1 MAPSQTPPDPLSEPP
16 KLSSLHTPDPPGLDE
31 HGEEWNRTLRPDQI
45 LSVRQALAAHQ
56 TDPIVAFESPSSTA
70 GYSSAPISAA
80 AINTTTG
87 LGHSAAAASDG
98 LPPSLQ
104 SSFLPASRPL
114 PLSQN
119 SSGKK
124 TQAATT
130 LASVINNH
138 PSAHHVQGLS
148 QAQHHLEQQKQQQPP
163 FGHRTSPTASI
174 SHSRQSSQ
182 SQEQEQ
188 YNPLSH
194 SHSHSSGRSVD
205 HTLTRTNATYGHHRQ
220 TSIVHGI
227 QHSRNGSHASL
238 SSSPLSPQMIA
249 AAGAALIA
257 DRMEA
262 ESQSR
267 PATAQ
272 SGSLATTATL
282 NGTPGTPTEP
292 TFGGGLPQTRKP
304 ERNPSTKSRH
314 ENAYNQ
320 PHSNTH
326 SHSHSHSRSGSR
338 HNGHSL
344 KPSVQDPM
352 SEYALHVLYTSF
364 IQQAEDKLN
373 ACATAANDPEPIID
387 HICGPG
393 VDPAFDYAIRALGH
407 MAAPRPKP
415 LIDFMMIWR
424 KNKSDAANEARA
436 YLQQARGV
444 PNIPGFQRR
453 NTEPAQHM
461 FAALNDE
468 HHPTPPRYEFIAQAD
483 RRATVSIYILCR
495 VLLEIVNQSDLEQI
509 TIETEGKLEG
519 IIFGQLKIAEPE
531 QLLASPLKMANW
543 NIFALLLG
551 QMSNIN
557 FKSVTDRYLNDLERL
572 LKDAAVKGPNSV
584 ACREI
589 EGKIELVLWG
599 MKYLKVSLSNHDR
612 YELSCDFLIRL
623 GKLFKEAHGQRVK
636 TAFCQV
642 LDLILRPIAATANM
656 TDFGHSRWIEV
667 IGSFGPRLNQ
677 MLPKPRHWS
686 SAFPLA
692 ATMLCVSPMETFNSQ
707 WLQLV
712 LPLQPKFKDRYT
724 KSIALQ
730 VISRLVWTY
739 LYRCVDSPV
748 NIQRKLDEAVK
759 LVLAPAKRSIVAS
772 DKLLSEPFILL
783 LRIIGYKFPEYCC
796 RSIIFPL
803 ISADLFMSKKDIKIE
818 NLDPDRIV
826 VGIKAFLAIMSDLE
840 KGEAGRPEFPPYYPP
855 PSHVDKTPSSP
866 TVNFSAAVSGSLY
879 SQPSQAQTVQEVII
893 SEPLDI
899 SRFSDKVR
907 EVHVRFCAVLGEIAL
922 LCDNT
927 FGGQAT
933 LDEKFNSPGPKT
945 PVSDTFNFTRRD
957 DHINPGEQKQA
968 FYELFHV
975 GVQALP
981 RCLSANIP
989 FNRLIS
995 LLCTGTAHVQS
1006 SIAESAAISLKAIAR
1021 QGHAQQVTMGFSRF
1035 IFNFDGRYSTMSDGG
1050 MLGPGHIEN
1059 TLQLYVE
1066 LLRIWIEEIE
1076 RKTKDAIAADELD
1089 PNSPS
1094 PPELRAIKLDLS
1106 SVWAEVEV
1114 VESHGL
1120 FFLCSQSRRVR
1131 HFAITVLTLITE
1143 FDAALG
1149 KEKSQEGDFRLIS
1162 ILEKHSEDI
1171 MKLDDDRLTVFERSR
1186 IQRGKQSDSSSNAL
1200 IELCTSDVHYDTAL
1214 WIKVF
1219 PNLIRISYETC
1230 PFTVTLCRDL
1240 VCNRIVQ
1247 IYPAITEMSEPL
1259 RVPHSGTDPSSA
1271 RQQSARGVKGL
1282 NDGLV
1287 DQWKLFLMFACTTM
1301 TDTESAPPSA
1311 SLPVHQHSRKGS
1323 ASKSSSQEMLFTGR
1337 NFLKLLLPLLS
1348 ATSDKIRESVV
1359 VSIGSININ
1368 LYRCLLEVL
1377 EKSVL
1382 QCNEDARARMHQR
1395 SARRNQKTDIL
1406 RTSIT
1411 HIYRL
1416 TAHFLRN
1423 PEVHKDETVFQ
1434 NLIAFT
1440 KELKLFLMD
1449 EEVQMD
1455 WEFHTLR
1462 QHYCGLMEELFEG
1475 ISGTADPSRWMT
1487 FEARKSAF
1495 LLMEDWCGFSPNQ
1508 QQIRAREDTMR
1519 QSIISK
1525 KSAGERG
1532 NITSAMEIEKRNLR
1546 TAALNAMA
1554 SLCAGPI
1561 GITTEGG
1568 AVLQFDPRRLVAWI
1582 ESVFNSGSDRMN
1594 SIGRRALRNLVSHNA
1609 EFPSLLEHC
1618 ISRCYLIDNVKGLE
1632 SYFNVVTEVLLEK
1645 PEYPVIG
1652 YKVLMLCLF
1661 TLGHEQAAIRTNSVK
1676 VLQALNERE
1685 PGHSFKIQ
1693 DFNISISDK
1702 TPIVYKHAQLEIS
1715 KRLSRQHA
1723 DIAFHVFSE
1732 FSMFYKDLQPA
1743 AQRSL
1748 VGTIIPWL
1756 QTVEL
1761 LDDANG
1767 SPSAQAYMV
1776 LANLLEITIKAG
1788 DSLLNNEVKAL
1799 WLALI
1804 TGSHVSNVRIIL
1816 DFVIALCLERGEQN
1830 FVQYVKQIVA
1840 FLAAGSGPDINVVE
1854 FLVLQMTPKAMVPT
1868 EKKTSS
1874 VSASVAA
1881 VAVATA
1887 PPPEVSAFSYCA
1899 DLSEVLPVGTK
1910 QAGFS
1915 LGQLSLILL
1924 VDLMISGVKVAAE
1937 HIPLLLQVV
1946 MVLWDHYTPM
1956 VQEQAQCMLVHMI
1969 HELVICRGYL
1979 GGEDETSRAEME
1991 DLIDKIRSL
2000 DQSVIWT
2007 YEDKNGNGRNGDH
2020 SLPTS
2025 MESLTSCVVQI
2036 FELTYPGVKE
2046 AWGRLSLT
2054 WATSCPVRH
2063 LACRSFQIFRC
2074 IFTSL
2079 DQFMLAD
2086 MLARLS
2092 NTAADDDAEIQ
2103 TFSMEILVTLTTL
2116 ITKLDGDRLLALP
2129 QLFWTMC
2136 ACLESVN
2143 ELEFIEAVT
2152 ILEQYLCK
2160 LDFSSPTVQ
2169 QILMEGQPPK
2179 WDGPFQGLQPLVY
2192 KGLRS
2197 SSSIDLTLR
2206 ILDRLTQLPS
2216 NTLIGDDSRL
2226 FLSIL
2231 ANWPRFLHELEL
2243 PLEQRAPQVMDTA
2256 RIMIK
2261 VADIEGHISIS
2272 AALNAYVAG
2281 SFPTSHDFLMELY
2294 SGLREAFLP
2303 RYEFQMV
2310 VMMMGFLTNAIP
2322 WVKLKTVDILCVVLA
2337 EVDLHKPELAGHGS
2351 DLVSPVL
2358 RLLQTEYCMH
2368 ALRVIDN
2375 TMAMYA
2381 SPMDKQHLRMS
2392 MMRTNHREFSRV
2404 QSLFGIPDANGWAI
2418 PMPGRKA
2425 DATRANIHAVF
2436 YVCQNAADGTSHVSP
2451 PVRDASEVAF
2461 HADDYSYGFF
2471 SPPPDRTT
2479 TMVSDDIAGT
2489 SAVASSMV
2497 GDLVTKL
2504 DSLDDFFDDLEQS
2517 PPSEGRLSSRTVT
2530 EFSPEVFES
2539 GAQLYDEHVLP
2550 MLHEASTTASSF
2562 QNGFADRHMQPNNTM
2577 NPGAFVA
2584 RPGTSSGVVNSS
2596 GHGTGLGLSLSPAGS
2611 TTGNIAAHSRS
2622 VTSPSAPIGQPS
2634 SFFMP
2639 IHGAG
2644 LEEEGRGFAEA
2655 DEERPTPFF
2664 KKPEGPYFADNS
2676 TWGLNLPGSSH
2687 TQPQVQSQ
2695 TQTPPQGHTMYSPAS
2710 PISSNGNAYL
2720 MGGQQQQLSLGN
2732 SGLTSQ
2738 HQPSRSDVIRRIHNA
2753 SSSRDILDWRDG
2765 IRSPPPSTS
2774 MHAPKLSASTN
2785 MFPPKGAAGITP
2797 NPSTANM
2804 PHNNQTNALQNMG
2817 TSSGMGMGEM
2827 L

>member
-1 MAPSQTPPDPLSEPP
+1 
-16 KLSSLHTPDPPGLDE
+16 
-31 HGEEWNRTLRPDQI
+31 
-45 LSVRQALAAHQ
+45 
-56 TDPIVAFESPSSTA
+56 
-70 GYSSAPISAA
+70 
-80 AINTTTG
+80 
-87 LGHSAAAASDG
+87 
-98 LPPSLQ
+98 
-104 SSFLPASRPL
+104 
-114 PLSQN
+114 
-119 SSGKK
+119 
-124 TQAATT
+124 
-130 LASVINNH
+130 
-138 PSAHHVQGLS
+138 
-148 QAQHHLEQQKQQQPP
+148 
-163 FGHRTSPTASI
+163 
-174 SHSRQSSQ
+174 
-182 SQEQEQ
+182 
-188 YNPLSH
+188 
-194 SHSHSSGRSVD
+194 
-205 HTLTRTNATYGHHRQ
+205 
-220 TSIVHGI
+220 
-227 QHSRNGSHASL
+227 
-238 SSSPLSPQMIA
+238 
-249 AAGAALIA
+249 
-257 DRMEA
+257 
-262 ESQSR
+262 
-267 PATAQ
+267 
-272 SGSLATTATL
+272 
-282 NGTPGTPTEP
+282 
-292 TFGGGLPQTRKP
+292 
-304 ERNPSTKSRH
+304 
-314 ENAYNQ
+314 
-320 PHSNTH
+320 
-326 SHSHSHSRSGSR
+326 
-338 HNGHSL
+338 
-344 KPSVQDPM
+344 
-352 SEYALHVLYTSF
+352 
-364 IQQAEDKLN
+364 
-373 ACATAANDPEPIID
+373 
-387 HICGPG
+387 
-393 VDPAFDYAIRALGH
+393 
-407 MAAPRPKP
+407 
-415 LIDFMMIWR
+415 
-424 KNKSDAANEARA
+424 
-436 YLQQARGV
+436 
-444 PNIPGFQRR
+444 
-453 NTEPAQHM
+453 
-461 FAALNDE
+461 
-468 HHPTPPRYEFIAQAD
+468 
-483 RRATVSIYILCR
+483 
-495 VLLEIVNQSDLEQI
+495 
-509 TIETEGKLEG
+509 
-519 IIFGQLKIAEPE
+519 
-531 QLLASPLKMANW
+531 
-543 NIFALLLG
+543 
-551 QMSNIN
+551 
-557 FKSVTDRYLNDLERL
+557 
-572 LKDAAVKGPNSV
+572 
-584 ACREI
+584 
-589 EGKIELVLWG
+589 
-599 MKYLKVSLSNHDR
+599 
-612 YELSCDFLIRL
+612 
-623 GKLFKEAHGQRVK
+623 
-636 TAFCQV
+636 
-642 LDLILRPIAATANM
+642 
-656 TDFGHSRWIEV
+656 
-667 IGSFGPRLNQ
+667 
-677 MLPKPRHWS
+677 
-686 SAFPLA
+686 
-692 ATMLCVSPMETFNSQ
+692 
-707 WLQLV
+707 
-712 LPLQPKFKDRYT
+712 
-724 KSIALQ
+724 
-730 VISRLVWTY
+730 
-739 LYRCVDSPV
+739 
-748 NIQRKLDEAVK
+748 
-759 LVLAPAKRSIVAS
+759 
-772 DKLLSEPFILL
+772 
-783 LRIIGYKFPEYCC
+783 
-796 RSIIFPL
+796 
-803 ISADLFMSKKDIKIE
+803 
-818 NLDPDRIV
+818 
-826 VGIKAFLAIMSDLE
+826 
-840 KGEAGRPEFPPYYPP
+840 
-855 PSHVDKTPSSP
+855 
-866 TVNFSAAVSGSLY
+866 
-879 SQPSQAQTVQEVII
+879 
-893 SEPLDI
+893 
-899 SRFSDKVR
+899 
-907 EVHVRFCAVLGEIAL
+907 
-922 LCDNT
+922 
-927 FGGQAT
+927 
-933 LDEKFNSPGPKT
+933 
-945 PVSDTFNFTRRD
+945 
-957 DHINPGEQKQA
+957 
-968 FYELFHV
+968 
-975 GVQALP
+975 
-981 RCLSANIP
+981 
-989 FNRLIS
+989 
-995 LLCTGTAHVQS
+995 
-1006 SIAESAAISLKAIAR
+1006 
-1021 QGHAQQVTMGFSRF
+1021 MGFSRF

-1214 WIKVF
+1214 WIKV
-1219 PNLIRISYETC
+1219 
-1230 PFTVTLCRDL
+1230 
-1240 VCNRIVQ
+1240 
-1247 IYPAITEMSEPL
+1247 
-1259 RVPHSGTDPSSA
+1259 
-1271 RQQSARGVKGL
+1271 
-1282 NDGLV
+1282 
-1287 DQWKLFLMFACTTM
+1287 
-1301 TDTESAPPSA
+1301 
-1311 SLPVHQHSRKGS
+1311 
-1323 ASKSSSQEMLFTGR
+1323 
-1337 NFLKLLLPLLS
+1337 
-1348 ATSDKIRESVV
+1348 
-1359 VSIGSININ
+1359 
-1368 LYRCLLEVL
+1368 
-1377 EKSVL
+1377 
-1382 QCNEDARARMHQR
+1382 
-1395 SARRNQKTDIL
+1395 
-1406 RTSIT
+1406 
-1411 HIYRL
+1411 L

-1840 FLAAGSGPDINVVE
+1840 FLAAGSEDIVSIG
-1854 FLVLQMTPKAMVPT
+1854 FRDSSSSGHS
-1868 EKKTSS
+1868 TS
-1874 VSASVAA
+1874 AR
-1881 VAVATA
+1881 
-1887 PPPEVSAFSYCA
+1887 
-1899 DLSEVLPVGTK
+1899 
-1910 QAGFS
+1910 
-1915 LGQLSLILL
+1915 GQLSLILL

-2020 SLPTS
+2020 SLPTN
-2025 MESLTSCVVQI
+2025 
-2036 FELTYPGVKE
+2036 
-2046 AWGRLSLT
+2046 
-2054 WATSCPVRH
+2054 
-2063 LACRSFQIFRC
+2063 
-2074 IFTSL
+2074 
-2079 DQFMLAD
+2079 QFMLAD

-2471 SPPPDRTT
+2471 SPSPDRTT

-2517 PPSEGRLSSRTVT
+2517 PPSE
-2530 EFSPEVFES
+2530 
-2539 GAQLYDEHVLP
+2539 A
-2550 MLHEASTTASSF
+2550 
-2562 QNGFADRHMQPNNTM
+2562 
-2577 NPGAFVA
+2577 
-2584 RPGTSSGVVNSS
+2584 
-2596 GHGTGLGLSLSPAGS
+2596 
-2611 TTGNIAAHSRS
+2611 
-2622 VTSPSAPIGQPS
+2622 
-2634 SFFMP
+2634 
-2639 IHGAG
+2639 
-2644 LEEEGRGFAEA
+2644 
-2655 DEERPTPFF
+2655 
-2664 KKPEGPYFADNS
+2664 
-2676 TWGLNLPGSSH
+2676 
-2687 TQPQVQSQ
+2687 
-2695 TQTPPQGHTMYSPAS
+2695 
-2710 PISSNGNAYL
+2710 
-2720 MGGQQQQLSLGN
+2720 
-2732 SGLTSQ
+2732 
-2738 HQPSRSDVIRRIHNA
+2738 
-2753 SSSRDILDWRDG
+2753 
-2765 IRSPPPSTS
+2765 
-2774 MHAPKLSASTN
+2774 
-2785 MFPPKGAAGITP
+2785 
-2797 NPSTANM
+2797 
-2804 PHNNQTNALQNMG
+2804 
-2817 TSSGMGMGEM
+2817 
-2827 L
+2827 

>member
-1 MAPSQTPPDPLSEPP
+1 MALSQTSPDPLSEPP
-16 KLSSLHTPDPPGLDE
+16 KLSSLPTATRLDLDGKE
-31 HGEEWNRTLRPDQI
+31 EEWNRTLRPDQVS
-45 LSVRQALAAHQ
+45 SVRQALASHQ
-56 TDPIVAFESPSSTA
+56 IDTAVTSELPSLASSTA
-70 GYSSAPISAA
+70 SSAIPGSAPPILA
-80 AINTTTG
+80 TPVHVG
-87 LGHSAAAASDG
+87 G
-98 LPPSLQ
+98 LPT
-104 SSFLPASRPL
+104 SSS
-114 PLSQN
+114 
-119 SSGKK
+119 
-124 TQAATT
+124 
-130 LASVINNH
+130 
-138 PSAHHVQGLS
+138 
-148 QAQHHLEQQKQQQPP
+148 QPP
-163 FGHRTSPTASI
+163 FPPTSWISQQLQGQSQATTTAKTATVPGSITAYRTLPIHTQTLNQDQNQSQQQQQHPHQQKPLSFDRHSPATSI
-174 SHSRQSSQ
+174 SHSRQSSL
-182 SQEQEQ
+182 EHA
-188 YNPLSH
+188 PLSH
-194 SHSHSSGRSVD
+194 SHSHSSGRSVESAP
-205 HTLTRTNATYGHHRQ
+205 TRSNTSYGHHRQ

-267 PATAQ
+267 PVTAQ
-272 SGSLATTATL
+272 SGITPPTTTL
-282 NGTPGTPTEP
+282 NGGLGTPTEP
-292 TFGGGLPQTRKP
+292 NFGGPAHSRKP
-304 ERNPSTKSRH
+304 ERNLSTKSRREH
-314 ENAYNQ
+314 NY
-320 PHSNTH
+320 HH
-326 SHSHSHSRSGSR
+326 SHSHSAPR
-338 HNGHSL
+338 HNGHSAQ
-344 KPSVQDPM
+344 SSQDPM

-373 ACATAANDPEPIID
+373 ACATAPNEPEPMID
-387 HICGPG
+387 LICGPG

-436 YLQQARGV
+436 YLQQARGT
-444 PNIPGFQRR
+444 PAMPGFQRR
-453 NTEPAQHM
+453 NTEPAQQM

-468 HHPTPPRYEFIAQAD
+468 QHSTPPRYEFIAQAD

-495 VLLEIVNQSDLEQI
+495 VLLEIVNQSDLPQI
-509 TIETEGKLEG
+509 TPETEDKLEG

-551 QMSNIN
+551 QMSDIN
-557 FKSVTDRYLNDLERL
+557 FQCVTSRYLNDLERL
-572 LKDAAVKGPNSV
+572 LKEVASKGPNSV
-584 ACREI
+584 ASREI

-599 MKYLKVSLSNHDR
+599 MKYLKVRLTPPDR
-612 YELSCDFLIRL
+612 YQQSCDFLISL
-623 GKLFKEAHGQRVK
+623 GKLFKESHGQRVK
-636 TAFCQV
+636 TTFCQV
-642 LDLILRPIAATANM
+642 LDLLLRPIAATAD
-656 TDFGHSRWIEV
+656 TADFGHSKWVEV
-667 IGSFGPRLNQ
+667 VGSFGPRLAQ
-677 MLPKPRHWS
+677 MLPKPRHWA
-686 SAFPLA
+686 SAFPLT
-692 ATMLCVSPMETFNSQ
+692 ATLLCVSPMETFNSQ
-707 WLQLV
+707 WSQLI

-730 VISRLVWTY
+730 VIGRLVWTY
-739 LYRCVDSPV
+739 LYRCADSPA
-748 NIQRKLDEAVK
+748 NIQRKIDEVMK
-759 LVLAPAKRSIVAS
+759 LVLAPIKRSIVAS
-772 DKLLSEPFILL
+772 DKLLSEPFIFL
-783 LRIIGYKFPEYCC
+783 LRIIGYKLPEYCC

-803 ISADLFMSKKDIKIE
+803 ISADLFMSKKDIKVE
-818 NLDPDRIV
+818 QLDPDRIV
-826 VGIKAFLAIMSDLE
+826 VGIRAFLAVISDIE
-840 KGEAGRPEFPPYYPP
+840 KGEAGCPEFPHYSPP
-855 PSHVDKTPSSP
+855 PSHLEKTPGSP
-866 TVNFSAAVSGSLY
+866 TSGFSAVVSGAQFT
-879 SQPSQAQTVQEVII
+879 QPPSEQTRTFLEVTI
-893 SEPLDI
+893 SEPLDM
-899 SRFSDKVR
+899 SRLGEKVKEVYTRFS
-907 EVHVRFCAVLGEIAL
+907 AVLGEIAL

-927 FGGQAT
+927 FGGQAV
-933 LDEKFNSPGPKT
+933 LDEKFSSPGPKT
-945 PVSDTFNFTRRD
+945 PMSETFNFTRRD
-957 DHINPGEQKQA
+957 DHLNPSEQKQA

-981 RCLSANIP
+981 RCLSPNVP

-1059 TLQLYVE
+1059 TLQVYVE
-1066 LLRIWIEEIE
+1066 LLRIWIEEIK
-1076 RKTKDAIAADELD
+1076 RKTKDADAADELD
-1089 PNSPS
+1089 PLSPS
-1094 PPELRAIKLDLS
+1094 PSELRGIKLDLS
-1106 SVWAEVEV
+1106 SIWAEVEI

-1120 FFLCSQSRRVR
+1120 FFLCSQSWRVR
-1131 HFAITVLTLITE
+1131 HFAITVLRLITE

-1149 KEKSQEGDFRLIS
+1149 KPGSQEGDFRLIS
-1162 ILEKHSEDI
+1162 MLEKHSDKI
-1171 MKLDDDRLTVFERSR
+1171 MELDENRLTVFERSR
-1186 IQRGKQSDSSSNAL
+1186 IQRGKQGDNSSNAL

-1214 WIKVF
+1214 WIKIF

-1230 PFTVTLCRDL
+1230 PFTVTLCRDI

-1247 IYPAITEMSEPL
+1247 IYPTITEMSEPL
-1259 RVPHSGTDPSSA
+1259 RVPHSGTDAGSA
-1271 RQQSARGVKGL
+1271 RQQTARVARGL

-1287 DQWKLFLMFACTTM
+1287 EQWKLFLMFACTTM

-1311 SLPVHQHSRKGS
+1311 SLPVHQHTRKGS
-1323 ASKSSSQEMLFTGR
+1323 ASKSTSQDMLFTGR

-1348 ATSDKIRESVV
+1348 ATSDRIRESVV
-1359 VSIGSININ
+1359 LSVGSININ

-1395 SARRNQKTDIL
+1395 STSVARRNQKTDIL
-1406 RTSIT
+1406 RTSVT
-1411 HIYRL
+1411 HVYRL
-1416 TAHFLRN
+1416 TAHFLRD
-1423 PEVHKDETVFQ
+1423 PEVRKDEAVFQ

-1449 EEVQMD
+1449 GEVQMD
-1455 WEFHTLR
+1455 WEFQTLR

-1475 ISGTADPSRWMT
+1475 INGTLDPSRWMT

-1519 QSIISK
+1519 QSIINK

-1561 GITTEGG
+1561 SITTEGG

-1582 ESVFNSGSDRMN
+1582 ETVFNSGSDRMN
-1594 SIGRRALRNLVSHNA
+1594 VIGRRALRNLISHNA

-1618 ISRCYLIDNVKGLE
+1618 ISRCYLIDNIKGLE
-1632 SYFNVVTEVLLEK
+1632 SYFTVVTEVLLEQ

-1661 TLGHEQAAIRTNSVK
+1661 TLGHEQVGIRTNATR
-1676 VLQALNERE
+1676 VLRALDERE
-1685 PGHSFKIQ
+1685 PSRSSNIQ
-1693 DFNISISDK
+1693 EFNISISDK
-1702 TPIVYKHAQLEIS
+1702 TPMVYKSAQTEIS
-1715 KRLSRQHA
+1715 KRLSQRHM
-1723 DIAFHVFSE
+1723 DIAFYVFSE
-1732 FSMFYKDLQPA
+1732 FSMFYKDLPPSS
-1743 AQRSL
+1743 QRNL
-1748 VGTIIPWL
+1748 VAMIIPWL

-1767 SPSAQAYMV
+1767 GPSAQAYMV
-1776 LANLLEITIKAG
+1776 LANLLEITIKAS
-1788 DSLLNNEVKAL
+1788 DSLLENEVKAL

-1804 TGSHVSNVRIIL
+1804 TGTHVSNVRVIM

-1840 FLAAGSGPDINVVE
+1840 FLTASGGPEINVVE

-1868 EKKTSS
+1868 EKKAS
-1874 VSASVAA
+1874 VSAAA
-1881 VAVATA
+1881 TVSTA
-1887 PPPEVSAFSYCA
+1887 PPPEVNMFPYCA
-1899 DLSEVLPVGTK
+1899 DLTEVLPIGTK

-1924 VDLMISGVKVAAE
+1924 VDLMVSGVQVAVD

-1946 MVLWDHYTPM
+1946 VVLWDHYTPV

-1969 HELVICRGYL
+1969 HQLVFCRSDLYGHS
-1979 GGEDETSRAEME
+1979 GSEEDINRREEME
-1991 DLIDKIRSL
+1991 SLINSIRNLDTSL
-2000 DQSVIWT
+2000 IWA

-2020 SLPTS
+2020 SLPSS
-2025 MESLTSCVVQI
+2025 MENLTERVVRT
-2036 FELTYPGVKE
+2036 FEHAYPGVKE

-2116 ITKLDGDRLLALP
+2116 ITKLEGDKMLAIP
-2129 QLFWTMC
+2129 QLFWSMC
-2136 ACLESVN
+2136 ACLESIN
-2143 ELEFIEAVT
+2143 ELEFMEAVT
-2152 ILEQYLCK
+2152 ILEQYLLK

-2169 QILMEGQPPK
+2169 KIILDGQPPK
-2179 WDGPFQGLQPLVY
+2179 WDGPFEGLQPLVY

-2197 SSSIDLTLR
+2197 SNSMDT
-2206 ILDRLTQLPS
+2206 ILNILNHLVQLPT

-2226 FLSIL
+2226 FLTIL
-2231 ANWPRFLHELEL
+2231 ANWPRFLHNLEL
-2243 PLEQRAPQVMDTA
+2243 PLEQRSPRVIETA
-2256 RIMIK
+2256 QILIK
-2261 VADIEGHISIS
+2261 MADIEGHISIS
-2272 AALNAYVAG
+2272 ATLNAYVAG
-2281 SFPTSHDFLMELY
+2281 SFPTSRDFLMELY
-2294 SGLREAFLP
+2294 AGLRETFLP
-2303 RYEFQMV
+2303 HYEFQMV
-2310 VMMMGFLTNAIP
+2310 VILMGFLTNATP
-2322 WVKLKTVDILCVVLA
+2322 WVKLKTVDILCVVMS
-2337 EVDLHKPELAGHGS
+2337 EVDLRKPELAGHGS

-2358 RLLQTEYCMH
+2358 RLLQTEYCMD
-2368 ALRVIDN
+2368 ALKVIDN

-2404 QSLFGIPDANGWAI
+2404 QSLFGIPDTNGWAI

-2436 YVCQNAADGTSHVSP
+2436 YICQNATDGATNAAP
-2451 PVRDASEVAF
+2451 AIRDAGDVTF

-2471 SPPPDRTT
+2471 SPPPDRTS
-2479 TMVSDDIAGT
+2479 TMMSDDVTGT
-2489 SAVASSMV
+2489 STMTSSMG

-2530 EFSPEVFES
+2530 EFSPESFES

-2550 MLHEASTTASSF
+2550 MLHEASTNTSSF
-2562 QNGFADRHMQPNNTM
+2562 QNGLADRQLPPGNAM
-2577 NPGAFVA
+2577 NPGAFA
-2584 RPGTSSGVVNSS
+2584 PRPGTASGVVSPVENTI
-2596 GHGTGLGLSLSPAGS
+2596 GHATGLGLNLGSGSSP
-2611 TTGNIAAHSRS
+2611 TGNVAAHSRS
-2622 VTSPSAPIGQPS
+2622 VTSPSASSGQYPS
-2634 SFFMP
+2634 LFMAV
-2639 IHGAG
+2639 HDQS
-2644 LEEEGRGFAEA
+2644 LEEVDREFAESEDDRLPPLFKRP
-2655 DEERPTPFF
+2655 DELYITETSAR
-2664 KKPEGPYFADNS
+2664 AVH
-2676 TWGLNLPGSSH
+2676 SSPH
-2687 TQPQVQSQ
+2687 AQVQAQ
-2695 TQTPPQGHTMYSPAS
+2695 TQALYSSTSPLSPQGS
-2710 PISSNGNAYL
+2710 AYV
-2720 MGGQQQQLSLGN
+2720 MGGQHNQPVSGN
-2732 SGLTSQ
+2732 SPHGPQ
-2738 HQPSRSDVIRRIHNA
+2738 HQASRSGAARRAHHTN
-2753 SSSRDILDWRDG
+2753 SSRDILDWRDG

-2774 MHAPKLSASTN
+2774 MHVPKLSGSTN
-2785 MFPPKGAAGITP
+2785 MFPPKTAGASTGAPGSSSVVNHAHAHLQHP
-2797 NPSTANM
+2797 N
-2804 PHNNQTNALQNMG
+2804 QNHSFQNSG
-2817 TSSGMGMGEM
+2817 TLNGMGMGEM